1 MQWDPFGSPSLVHQI
16 ACYRVILPL
25 TGIRNSVLCVGV
37 FGTIPMPARS
47 EQPAADTYSHP
58 VPEWKALLD
67 AAVDAIIV
75 IDSEGRVE
83 TFNSAAEVI
92 FGFSAREILGK
103 NVSLLMPEPYRSEH
117 DGYIRSYLET
127 GNATIIGIGREAQGR
142 RKSGSVF
149 PINLSI
155 GEIPTGDQPKFVG
168 IVRDATEQKRSEAE
182 IHQTRERLAQ
192 FGRLSTLG
200 EMAASLAHELNQPL
214 TAIATYTQA
223 CQRLIDSGQ
232 SDDDEILATLKKC
245 NSQAQRAG
253 EVIRRLRRFVKKR
266 EIGRREVSCND
277 IIHDIAALAEVDAR
291 DNGIPLTIDVAEGLP
306 RIIVDAVQ
314 IQQVILNLIR
324 NGIDA
329 MMDIDAHAEGIS
341 ITVSNSDN
349 NEVRIAVT
357 DHGSG
362 ITKEAEKMIF
372 QPFFTTKP
380 SGMGLGLAICRSII
394 ESHGGVLS
402 FMKNPWGGTTFYF
415 TLPVSSETKT

>member
-1 MQWDPFGSPSLVHQI
+1 
-16 ACYRVILPL
+16 
-25 TGIRNSVLCVGV
+25 
-37 FGTIPMPARS
+37 MPGRS
-47 EQPAADTYSHP
+47 ERAAGDNHSYGVS
-58 VPEWKALLD
+58 EWKALLD

-75 IDSEGRVE
+75 IDHRGRIE

-92 FGFSAREILGK
+92 FGFSAQEVLEK

-117 DGYIRSYLET
+117 DGYIGNYLET
-127 GNATIIGIGREAQGR
+127 GTARIIGIGREAQGK
-142 RKSGSVF
+142 RKNGSIF
-149 PINLSI
+149 PIDLSV

-168 IVRDATEQKRSEAE
+168 IVRDITDRKRSEEE

-223 CQRLIDSGQ
+223 CQRLIESGR

-245 NSQAQRAG
+245 DSQAQRAG
-253 EVIRRLRRFVKKR
+253 EVIRRLRQFVKKR
-266 EIGRREVSCND
+266 GLGRREVSCDD
-277 IIHDIAALAEVDAR
+277 IIRDLAALAEVDAR

-306 RIIVDAVQ
+306 KIMVDAVQ

-329 MMDIDAHAEGIS
+329 MLNVDHYDEGIS
-341 ITVSNSDN
+341 VSVSKFKNDQ
-349 NEVRIAVT
+349 VKIVVT

-362 ITKEAEKMIF
+362 ITKEAEKKIF
-372 QPFFTTKP
+372 QPFFTTMP
-380 SGMGLGLAICRSII
+380 SGMGLGLAICQSII

-402 FMKNPWGGTTFYF
+402 FTKNPSGGTTFYF
-415 TLPVSSETKT
+415 TLPVISETKA